1 MRFSQTA
8 LPGVM
13 LMHPEPFADA
23 RGTFCRI
30 YCADALRS
38 AGIDKPIA
46 QINHSLTR
54 AVGSVRGMHYQRKPR
69 CETKIIR
76 CLRGAVFDV
85 AIDLRRGSPTFL
97 EWYGVRLDGGTGVHI
112 IIPEGFA
119 HGFQVL
125 DPDSELLYFHTAPY
139 SPDFEGAIRFD
150 DPKVGITWPL
160 RATSLSTRD
169 AAHPWLDSTFNGID
183 I

>member
-1 MRFSQTA
+1 MRFLPTP
-8 LPGVM
+8 LPGV
-13 LMHPEPFADA
+13 LLLLPEPVADE

-30 YCADALRS
+30 YCADELRG
-38 AGIDKPIA
+38 AGIDKPIV
-46 QINHSLTR
+46 QINQSLTR

-85 AIDLRRGSPTFL
+85 AIDIRRGSPTFL
-97 EWYGVRLDGGTGVHI
+97 KWYGVRLDGRTGTHI
-112 IIPEGFA
+112 VIPEGFA

-125 DPDSELLYFHTAPY
+125 DPDSELLYLHTEPY
-139 SPDFEGAIRFD
+139 SPEFEGAIRFD
-150 DPKVGITWPL
+150 DPRVGITWPL
-160 RATSLSTRD
+160 RVTSLSARD
-169 AAHPWLDSTFNGID
+169 ASRPLLDRGFPGID